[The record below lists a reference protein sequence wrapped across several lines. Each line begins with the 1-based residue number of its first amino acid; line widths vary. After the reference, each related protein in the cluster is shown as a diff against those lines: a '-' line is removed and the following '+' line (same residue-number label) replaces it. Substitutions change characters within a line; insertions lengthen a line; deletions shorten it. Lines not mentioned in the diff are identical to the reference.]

1 MESPCLAAHVAG
13 LGQRAVYKALRP
25 FLSRTARF
33 GLAKQQQDSVPP
45 LHSTA
50 GADPDSAPDPG
61 PLGGRHH
68 EVLRLRQGRVR
79 GGEFLCPPSPHPTP
93 PRPGM
98 PGRRRGGPVRRRRRR
113 GRGWAGG
120 TMSYR
125 QATLYCRT
133 LAVLF
138 PAVCGG
144 GGAEPVGAV
153 EQEAGAGAGDGAG
166 AAGRRRGYGRS
177 ATPPDPAG
185 GRRNT

>member
-33 GLAKQQQDSVPP
+33 GLAKQQDSVPP

-50 GADPDSAPDPG
+50 GADPDPAPDPG

-93 PRPGM
+93 APPRHARAPAGW
-98 PGRRRGGPVRRRRRR
+98 PRSAQAKA
-113 GRGWAGG
+113 RGWAGG
-120 TMSYR
+120 AMSYR

-166 AAGRRRGYGRS
+166 AAGRRHGCGRS